1 MAVKK
6 QVLADA
12 SECSGCLRCALA
24 CSFFRSGERQFN
36 PALSRI
42 HVLPGPEQGCFTV
55 MLDDDC
61 DGCGICVDYCAF
73 GVLTLVK
80 EVQRG

>member
-1 MAVKK
+1 M
-6 QVLADA
+6 
-12 SECSGCLRCALA
+12 
-24 CSFFRSGERQFN
+24 
-36 PALSRI
+36 
-42 HVLPGPEQGCFTV
+42 LPGPEQGCFTV